1 MESPLYHQSYQ
12 NDQIQLEN
20 IETSQE
26 AIQKNNEETDLE
38 FQNICEEIKK
48 LSVQIREIIVQIRE
62 INNKLET
69 SNQTKS
75 AEETRNVFRDV
86 LEEFQTRYK
95 IAKHLKDLVNLSS
108 LLFYSQ
114 LGFTLYCTMKYCES
128 NETKIHGLVG
138 ILSILIFHIMD
149 VF

>member
-86 LEEFQTRYK
+86 LEEFQARYK
-95 IAKHLKDLVNLSS
+95 IVKHLKDLVNLSS

-114 LGFTLYCTMKYCES
+114 LGFTLYCTMKYCEL

-138 ILSILIFHIMD
+138 ILLILIFHIMD